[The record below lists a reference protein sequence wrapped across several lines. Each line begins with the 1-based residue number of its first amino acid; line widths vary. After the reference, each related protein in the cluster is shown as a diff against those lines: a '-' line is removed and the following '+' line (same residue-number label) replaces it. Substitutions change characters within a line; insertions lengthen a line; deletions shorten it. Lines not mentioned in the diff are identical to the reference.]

1 MLSAQSKAGKG
12 KRTFGNI
19 ARVLT
24 HSADGHIRV
33 VAASVDP
40 SRPPLPAPESLPLDG
55 YSRWKDLKPFL
66 PFSQETLR
74 QRELANRF
82 PKRVQLG
89 SARCVGWPNRELHRW
104 FADPANYRAMG

>member
-24 HSADGHIRV
+24 HSADGHTS
-33 VAASVDP
+33 VAAASP
-40 SRPPLPAPESLPLDG
+40 ELPRARLPAPEALPLDG
-55 YSRWKDLKPFL
+55 FSRWKDLKPFL
-66 PFSQETLR
+66 PFSQETVR

-104 FADPANYRAMG
+104 FADPANYRAED

>member
-24 HSADGHIRV
+24 HSADGHINV
-33 VAASVDP
+33 AAASVDP
-40 SRPPLPAPESLPLDG
+40 SRPLLPAPESLPLDG
-55 YSRWKDLKPFL
+55 FSRWNDLEPFL
-66 PFSQETLR
+66 PFSRETAR
-74 QRELANRF
+74 QRELAGRF

-89 SARCVGWPNRELHRW
+89 STRCVGWPNRELHRW
-104 FADPANYRAMG
+104 LADPANYRMEG